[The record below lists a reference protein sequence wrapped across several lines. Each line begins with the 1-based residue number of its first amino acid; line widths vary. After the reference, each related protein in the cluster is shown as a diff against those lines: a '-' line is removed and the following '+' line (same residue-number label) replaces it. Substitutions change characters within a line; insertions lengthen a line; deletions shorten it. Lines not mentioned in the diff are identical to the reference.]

1 MFQATESDPSTGLE
15 RLGAS
20 PLRFSARAV
29 AVRRNAHP
37 RPSCGGLQEIVMLTL
52 IEESRPAE
60 LIGSPSGH
68 LGCLAG
74 LFKALAWPRTRT

>member
-1 MFQATESDPSTGLE
+1 M
-15 RLGAS
+15 
-20 PLRFSARAV
+20 RFSARALGGL
-29 AVRRNAHP
+29 NP

-74 LFKALAWPRTRT
+74 LFKAIQACWGPSFGQRL